1 MVGNHSD
8 LFIHFLL
15 EVAVDNF
22 FITESNKIKVFE
34 CLDSISIKELY
45 SRNLSLNTEHLIEAC
60 HIYVLGM
67 SIGVEGT
74 FSDQTFKNIYDS
86 VQLVSLG
93 IKYLPLVMLSIL

>member
-1 MVGNHSD
+1 MD
-8 LFIHFLL
+8 K
-15 EVAVDNF
+15 F

-45 SRNLSLNTEHLIEAC
+45 SRNLPLHTEHLIEAC

-74 FSDQTFKNIYDS
+74 FSDQTSKNIYDS
-86 VQLVSLG
+86 VQLVSWYQVLATCHVIYSLMVFVSDICYG
-93 IKYLPLVMLSIL
+93 NGR

>member
-1 MVGNHSD
+1 MATTVIYLSSFC
-8 LFIHFLL
+8 LKLQWT
-15 EVAVDNF
+15 NF
-22 FITESNKIKVFE
+22 FITESNKLKVFE
-34 CLDSISIKELY
+34 CLDSISFKELY
-45 SRNLSLNTEHLIEAC
+45 SRNLLLHTEHLIEAC

-74 FSDQTFKNIYDS
+74 FSNQTSKNIYDS